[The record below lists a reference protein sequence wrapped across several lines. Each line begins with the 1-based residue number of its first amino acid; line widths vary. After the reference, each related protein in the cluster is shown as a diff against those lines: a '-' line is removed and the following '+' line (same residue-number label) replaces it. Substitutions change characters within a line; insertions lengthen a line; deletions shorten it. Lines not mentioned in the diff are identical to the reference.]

1 MTLFEIKEQYLSLME
16 MDLDEVTF
24 ADCLEG
30 LEGDLE
36 DKADNIAYIV
46 KTLKAEADAIK
57 GEAKTLQERAKAKL
71 NKADRLTQYLFETMK
86 QLDKAKI
93 ETARNV
99 LNIKKNP
106 VSVVTLEDFYNDEY
120 MREFVEVKLD
130 KAKLK
135 EDLKAGIVVDG
146 ARLEQKERLEVT

>member
-24 ADCLEG
+24 TDCLEG

-71 NKADRLTQYLFETMK
+71 NKADRLTQYLFESMK
-86 QLDKAKI
+86 QLEKTKI
-93 ETARNV
+93 ETARNC
-99 LNIKKNP
+99 LSIKKNP
-106 VSVVTLEDFYNDEY
+106 ESVKTVEDFYNDEY

-135 EDLKAGIVVDG
+135 EDLKAGIKVDG
-146 ARLEQKERLEVT
+146 ARLEQKERLEVK

>member
-30 LEGDLE
+30 LQGDLE
-36 DKADNIAYIV
+36 DMADNVAYIV

-57 GEAKTLQERAKAKL
+57 NEAKTLQERAKAKL
-71 NKADRLTQYLFETMK
+71 NKADRLTQYLFESMK
-86 QLDKAKI
+86 QLEKTKI
-93 ETARNV
+93 ETARNC
-99 LNIKKNP
+99 LSIKKNP

-135 EDLKAGIVVDG
+135 EDLKAGVVVDG
-146 ARLEQKERLEVT
+146 ARLEQKERLEVK

>member
-16 MDLDEVTF
+16 SDLDEVTF

-36 DKADNIAYIV
+36 DKADNIACLI
-46 KTLKAEADAIK
+46 KSLKCEADAIK
-57 GEAKTLQERAKAKL
+57 GEAKTLQERAKAKEG
-71 NKADRLTQYLFETMK
+71 KADRLTQYLFDTMK
-86 QLDKAKI
+86 QLDKPKI

-99 LNIKKNP
+99 LSIKKNP
-106 VSVVTLEDFYNDEY
+106 VSVITLADFYSDEY
-120 MREFVEVKLD
+120 MKEVVEVRLD

-135 EDLKAGIVVDG
+135 EDLKAGVVVDG
-146 ARLEQKERLEVT
+146 AWLEQKERLEVK

>member
-16 MDLDEVTF
+16 SDLDEVTF

-36 DKADNIAYIV
+36 DKVDNIAYIV

-57 GEAKTLQERAKAKL
+57 NEIKSLQERVKAKDS
-71 NKADRLTQYLFETMK
+71 KADKLTQYLFDTMK
-86 QLDKAKI
+86 QLDKPKI

-99 LNIKKNP
+99 LSIKKNP
-106 VSVVTLEDFYNDEY
+106 VSVVTLDDFYNGEY
-120 MREFVEVKLD
+120 IKEVLTLSLD

-135 EDLKAGIVVDG
+135 EDLKAGHIIKG
-146 ARLEQKERLEVT
+146 AWLEQKERLEVK

>member
-30 LEGDLE
+30 LQGDLE

-71 NKADRLTQYLFETMK
+71 NKADRLTQYLFESMK
-86 QLDKAKI
+86 QLNKPKI
-93 ETARNV
+93 ETTRNC
-99 LNIKKNP
+99 LSIKKNP
-106 VSVVTLEDFYNDEY
+106 VSVVTLEDFCNDEY
-120 MREFVEVKLD
+120 MKEVVEVKID

-135 EDLKAGIVVDG
+135 EDLKAGIKVDG
-146 ARLEQKERLEVT
+146 ARLEQKERLEVK